1 MRLSE
6 DRISHISH
14 LVLDKLVQHRSV
26 DALQAEERLLREI
39 KRTITAELQ
48 FDDDADAVARRTIQS
63 LSRRVPE
70 GSPEWEVLYR
80 KYREEELRRR
90 KKI

>member
-14 LVLDKLVQHRSV
+14 QILDGIIKAGLAEPAVAAEKVLRD
-26 DALQAEERLLREI
+26 I
-39 KRTITAELQ
+39 KRTFVQELQ
-48 FDDDADAVARRTIQS
+48 FDDDVDTAVRHTIQS

-90 KKI
+90 RKL

>member
-14 LVLDKLVQHRSV
+14 LILDALVQDRHV
-26 DALQAEERLLREI
+26 DVLQLEERLLREI

-48 FDDDADAVARRTIQS
+48 FEDEADTAARRTIQS

-70 GSPEWEVLYR
+70 GSPEWDVLYR
-80 KYREEELRRR
+80 KYMDEEMHRRR
-90 KKI
+90 KV

>member
-14 LVLDKLVQHRSV
+14 LVQDAIIKTKLITSTHGDDKV
-26 DALQAEERLLREI
+26 LREI
-39 KRTITAELQ
+39 KHTITDELK
-48 FDDDADAVARRTIQS
+48 FDDEVDTLVRRTIQS

-80 KYREEELRRR
+80 KYREEELRR
-90 KKI
+90 KNKL

>member
-6 DRISHISH
+6 DRISHVSH
-14 LVLDKLVQHRSV
+14 LILDGIIKGGLAEPVS
-26 DALQAEERLLREI
+26 AEEKVLRDI
-39 KRTITAELQ
+39 KRTFVQELK
-48 FDDDADAVARRTIQS
+48 FDDDVDTAVRDTIRS

-90 KKI
+90 GKL

>member
-14 LVLDKLVQHRSV
+14 QILNGIIKGGLIEPAV
-26 DALQAEERLLREI
+26 AEEKVLRDI
-39 KRTITAELQ
+39 KRTVVQELQ
-48 FDDDADAVARRTIQS
+48 FDDDVDSVVRHTIRS

-90 KKI
+90 RKL

>member
-6 DRISHISH
+6 DRISHLSH
-14 LVLDKLVQHRSV
+14 LILDGIIKSGVASPTGGPEKV
-26 DALQAEERLLREI
+26 LREI
-39 KRTITAELQ
+39 KHTFVQELA
-48 FDDDADAVARRTIQS
+48 FDDEVDTTVRRTIQS

-80 KYREEELRRR
+80 KYREEGLRRR
-90 KKI
+90 KKL